1 MAAVFLAALL
11 LRSPFSFTA
20 LRSSARA
27 KPHGLTTMRLGPG
40 GGSDPVNNV
49 SPEMQAEGMKWAQKY
64 EDVLLSGTSLWSMI
78 KKNEKEPRKIYF
90 IGTNGNGGKE
100 IAESVM
106 DCLAYIPAPDGTF
119 FLHRKPGVGNPKLQ
133 YGMVDTDASL
143 GEKSTI
149 SPVDLFMD
157 DEDKYRELEYEIV
170 KDFDSEE
177 YKGFPMACVLGEGAL
192 LKEETRE
199 LVQKGIVVWLDV
211 DPEHSWAKTQFR
223 TRAGKEFDAEEYKG
237 FPMGCVLGE
246 GALLKEKTRELV
258 QKGIVVWLDVDP
270 QYSWAKTQFRSKAGG
285 GIYLPKAGE
294 VRPPVWAI
302 ANGWDGDV
310 DDTEGKLEYIEIVE
324 ERRKLYET
332 LSDIRLRTDTPGIVE
347 NSYWG
352 AGKIVKAMKEYLGYA
367 DAGDGSVEDEILET
381 DLEKF
386 LEGARLSKYFKQAM
400 AWCEEQGAASIEDIV
415 ENCDDFAEAM
425 ALKPLEKKRLVKAA

>member
-1 MAAVFLAALL
+1 
-11 LRSPFSFTA
+11 
-20 LRSSARA
+20 
-27 KPHGLTTMRLGPG
+27 MRLGPG

-90 IGTNGNGGKE
+90 IDTNGNGGKE

-170 KDFDSEE
+170 KEFDAEE

-211 DPEHSWAKTQFR
+211 DP
-223 TRAGKEFDAEEYKG
+223 
-237 FPMGCVLGE
+237 
-246 GALLKEKTRELV
+246 
-258 QKGIVVWLDVDP
+258 
-270 QYSWAKTQFRSKAGG
+270 QYSWAKTQFRAKQGG
-285 GIYLPKAGE
+285 GLYLPKQNAI
-294 VRPPVWAI
+294 RPPVWAI
-302 ANGWDGDV
+302 ANGWDGDI
-310 DDTEGKLEYIEIVE
+310 DDTEGKIEYIKMVE
-324 ERRKLYET
+324 QRRELYEKVA
-332 LSDIRLRTDTPGIVE
+332 DIRLRTDIPGIVE
-347 NSYWG
+347 NTYWG
-352 AGKIVKAMKEYLGYA
+352 AAKICKAITEYLGYK
-367 DAGDGSVEDEILET
+367 DAQEGSVEQEIMAT

-386 LEGARLSKYFKQAM
+386 LEGARLSKYLKKATE
-400 AWCEEQGAASIEDIV
+400 WCEEQGAASIEDIV
-415 ENCDDFAEAM
+415 ENVDDFAEDM
-425 ALKPLEKKRLVKAA
+425 GLKPLEKKRLVKAAAAVAVAS